1 MKASLRLSTLPIL
14 AGFALPAILSA
25 SCGPVATAQEPAPAS
40 TSAEI
45 PPVVVTMYTEQAQ
58 LFVEYPQL
66 VVGENA
72 RFLAHVTVLA
82 DGQPVRSGSAR
93 WEIGPVGGPVQV
105 LEVSAPKRAGLFLPE
120 GSFPTAGTFAAR
132 FIVDS
137 EELQETFVLPN
148 FEVYGSHAEAAAIA
162 SAAAEGPQLSDTV
175 DFYLEQQWAI
185 GLRSEDVTRRT
196 LTEWLSVPATIHA
209 RPESLSS
216 VGAPVNGM
224 LLQDEGHPHIG
235 DTVEAGQLLGHVEAP
250 LTTSDR
256 AQLET
261 VRTDLLAR
269 EMEFEAKQIEIHQD
283 LLKAQAEVDFAQ
295 SHLQR
300 LQAMGAKGLGT
311 EVERDVALRD
321 VQIAEVR
328 LAAAKQLQ
336 ESFSSSAARLAEL
349 RVNLEADLGAKTARG
364 MRYSLYAPIRGELI
378 AAEAHL
384 GDPVHAQDVLFRI
397 LDAERVWV
405 HAQVSEFDLGRLEEG
420 GRARLATPLA
430 PSGSYDL
437 EQDLEGIL
445 LHVGRLVDPQDR
457 TVNLRYEILNPEGK
471 FPIGMFVDM
480 SLATRESQQGLAI
493 PESAIVRDLGRDVV
507 YVVLSGETF
516 QRREVTLGIR
526 DRGFV
531 EVLSGLEEGE
541 RVVTEQAF
549 RVKLASA
556 SPAAFG
562 EGHTH

>member
-1 MKASLRLSTLPIL
+1 MKASLPLSHLPIL
-14 AGFALPAILSA
+14 AGFALPAILCA
-25 SCGPVATAQEPAPAS
+25 SCGPVATAQEPTPAP
-40 TSAEI
+40 TTVEI
-45 PPVVVTMYTEQAQ
+45 PPMVVTLYTEQAQ
-58 LFVEYPQL
+58 LFVEYPRL

-82 DGQPVRSGSAR
+82 DGQPVRSGKAR
-93 WEIGPVGGPVQV
+93 WEVGPVGNPLQV
-105 LEVSAPKRAGLFLPE
+105 LEVNAPKRDGLFLPE
-120 GSFPTAGTFAAR
+120 GSFPTPGDFAAR
-132 FIVDS
+132 FIVES
-137 EELQETFVLPN
+137 EQLNETFVLPN
-148 FEVYGSHAEAAAIA
+148 FVVHASRAEAAAIA
-162 SAAAEGPQLSDTV
+162 SAAAEGPTPTDTV

-185 GLRSEDVTRRT
+185 GMRAEEVTRRT
-196 LTEWLSVPATIHA
+196 LTEWLPVPATIHA

-235 DTVEAGQLLGHVEAP
+235 DKVQAGQLLGHVEAP
-250 LTTSDR
+250 LTTADR

-269 EMEFEAKQIEIHQD
+269 EMEFEAKQIDIRQD
-283 LLKAQAEVDFAQ
+283 LLKAQAEVDYAQ
-295 SHLQR
+295 SHFER

-311 EVERDVALRD
+311 DAERDAAQRD
-321 VQIAEVR
+321 VQVAEVR
-328 LAAAKQLQ
+328 LAGAKQLQ
-336 ESFSSSAARLAEL
+336 ESFASSAARLAEL
-349 RVNLEADLGAKTARG
+349 RVSLAADLGAKTARG
-364 MRYSLYAPIRGELI
+364 MRYSLYAPIEGELI
-378 AAEAHL
+378 EAEAHL
-384 GDPVHAQDVLFRI
+384 GDPVHAQEVLFRI

-405 HAQVSEFDLGRLEEG
+405 HAQVSEFALGRLEEG
-420 GRARLATPLA
+420 GRARLRTPLA
-430 PSGSYDL
+430 PQGVYDL
-437 EQDLEGIL
+437 AQDLDGSL

-457 TVNLRYEILNPEGK
+457 TVTLRYEIHNPGGK

-480 SLATRESQQGLAI
+480 LLATRESQQGLAV

-516 QRREVTLGIR
+516 QRREVTLGIQ
-526 DRGFV
+526 DSGFV
-531 EVLSGLEEGE
+531 EILSGLEEGE

>member
-14 AGFALPAILSA
+14 AGFALPALLSA

-40 TSAEI
+40 TAAEI

-58 LFVEYPQL
+58 LFVEYPRL

-82 DGQPVRSGSAR
+82 DGQPVRSGRAR
-93 WEIGPVGGPVQV
+93 WEIGPVDNPLHV
-105 LEVSAPKRAGLFLPE
+105 LEADAPARDGLFIPE
-120 GSFPTAGTFAAR
+120 GSFPTAGSFTAR
-132 FIVDS
+132 FIVES
-137 EELQETFVLPN
+137 EQLQETFVLPK
-148 FEVYGSHAEAAAIA
+148 FEVYGSHAEAAAA
-162 SAAAEGPQLSDTV
+162 ATAAEGPQPSDTV

-185 GLRSEDVTRRT
+185 GLRTQAVTRRT
-196 LTEWLSVPATIHA
+196 LTEWLRVPATIHA

-235 DTVEAGQLLGHVEAP
+235 DVVEEGQLLGHVEAP

-269 EMEFEAKQIEIHQD
+269 EMEFEAKQIEIRQA
-283 LLKAQAEVDFAQ
+283 LLQAEADVDYAQ
-295 SHLQR
+295 THWQR

-311 EVERDVALRD
+311 EAERDAAQRD

-349 RVNLEADLGAKTARG
+349 RVNLDADLGAKTARG

-397 LDAERVWV
+397 LDAEKVWV
-405 HAQVSEFDLGRLEEG
+405 IAQVSEFDLGRLEEG
-420 GRARLATPLA
+420 GRARLGTPLA
-430 PSGSYDL
+430 PNGTYDL
-437 EQDLEGIL
+437 GQDLDGTL

-457 TVNLRYEILNPEGK
+457 TVNLRYEIRNPQGK

-480 SLATRESQQGLAI
+480 QLATRESQQGLAI

-516 QRREVTLGIR
+516 QRREVTLGIQ
-526 DRGFV
+526 DSGFV
-531 EVLSGLEEGE
+531 EVLSGLAEGE